1 MARLIKLA
9 FEGGYG
15 ERDEFETPLRGY
27 RSDVLAELDDGSV
40 YRITFYDPVRLTQTV
55 EDDARSGTPY
65 FTEPGLIIVP
75 KVDREHMERAAAELA
90 GAGFFAALRPVNQ

>member
-1 MARLIKLA
+1 MARLVKLT

-15 ERDEFETPLRGY
+15 ERDEFETALRGH
-27 RSDVLAELDDGSV
+27 RSDVLVELDDGSV
-40 YRITFYDPVRLTQTV
+40 HRVTFYDLVRLTQTV

-90 GAGFFAALRPVNQ
+90 RAGFFGSLRPIDQ